1 MTPSPAPQQ
10 TTVLSDLPVGARA
23 LVHRILLEGPEGRRL
38 MDLGLTPGTSV
49 EAVLR
54 SPLGDPTAYLVRGTM
69 LALRRVQA
77 EQIEVIECKS

>member
-23 LVHRILLEGPEGRRL
+23 LVHRILLEGPERRRL

-49 EAVLR
+49 EAVMR

>member
-1 MTPSPAPQQ
+1 
-10 TTVLSDLPVGARA
+10 
-23 LVHRILLEGPEGRRL
+23 